1 MSSAMVGRPTPVPAG
16 GSSSSSSNSRSS
28 SSSSVVTTTA
38 GADKVKLNNK
48 GVCPVF
54 RCGKRFPTVQ
64 ELYKHLGEAHM
75 GDISGGGGG
84 GGGGRGGEGG
94 HAAATDEVGG
104 KDLRALKGSLQ
115 DLDKGERLEVA
126 AELVESSRSMDEK
139 ESVLLACAA
148 KARFHSLSR
157 LAVSAVAGGGFRRAC
172 PDVSLLSTLHRLFS
186 L

>member
-1 MSSAMVGRPTPVPAG
+1 MGKEQRRG
-16 GSSSSSSNSRSS
+16 GAADARSRSS
-28 SSSSVVTTTA
+28 E
-38 GADKVKLNNK
+38 VKLNNK

-54 RCGKRFPTVQ
+54 RCGERFSDLPQ
-64 ELYKHLGEAHM
+64 LYRHLGEAHM

-139 ESVLLACAA
+139 ESVLPACAA
-148 KARFHSLSR
+148 KARFFSLSR
-157 LAVSAVAGGGFRRAC
+157 LSVSAVAGGGFGELVLTSPCCQRSIVCLASGGQEKRPA
-172 PDVSLLSTLHRLFS
+172 PS
-186 L
+186 

>member
-1 MSSAMVGRPTPVPAG
+1 MVGRPTPVPAG

-84 GGGGRGGEGG
+84 GGGGRGGEG
-94 HAAATDEVGG
+94 
-104 KDLRALKGSLQ
+104 KDLRALKVSLQ